1 MDKDDITAF
10 FEFFSE
16 VGIIE
21 QLNRTSLDANLP
33 PGLMHTH
40 FGVVSHLSRVED
52 GQTPKQIASAFQ
64 VAKTSLTHT
73 LAGLEK
79 HDLVEMRP
87 NPDDSRSK
95 RVWLTDAGREFRAKA
110 MKSLMAD
117 MAELSNLV
125 SAEELRTI
133 TPVMTRVRKFLDD
146 KRSR

>member
-1 MDKDDITAF
+1 MDNDDIAAF
-10 FEFFSE
+10 FAFFTE

-40 FGVVSHLSRVED
+40 FGVVNHLSRVED

-79 HDLVEMRP
+79 HGLVEMRP

-95 RVWLTDAGREFRAKA
+95 RVWLTDAGREFRIEAV
-110 MKSLMAD
+110 KSLMVEL
-117 MAELSNLV
+117 AELSDVV
-125 SAEELRTI
+125 SAEELRAI

-146 KRSR
+146 KRNN